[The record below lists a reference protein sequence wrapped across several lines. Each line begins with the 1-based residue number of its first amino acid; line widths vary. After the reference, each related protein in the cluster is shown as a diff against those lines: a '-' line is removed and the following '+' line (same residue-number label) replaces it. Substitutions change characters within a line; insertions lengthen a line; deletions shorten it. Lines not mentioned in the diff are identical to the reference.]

1 MTDQFDELTKSM
13 AQSVTRRGALKKFG
27 VGLAA
32 MVLASLLADQS
43 HAADLYV
50 DANAAAGG
58 DGSAAAPYVRIT
70 DAVVCA
76 RHLRQTGA
84 ISSAERIIVHVAA
97 GNYSGTFNSNPLDN
111 NGNKE
116 VLPIILNVPHL
127 TLTGVTVLDH
137 DGRGL
142 PTGPANQ
149 PQTRLKSSN
158 LTDGA
163 HQALLVIGRTTD
175 GCAGDGVTVTGLTFG
190 EKTAEGLGLVVD
202 RVSDFE
208 VRDNAF
214 IHTGIGTIVRLS
226 SGAVEGNYYLGNSSV
241 GPGIGGGS
249 INHPA
254 QVTLSRNR
262 STGATGGAD
271 IRGEPSLRTLDLGAN
286 TVQLE
291 PLQLVYDRNDPT
303 DAANLPDTLEVAVSD
318 NDFSGNLIGLW
329 YFAYSINQAF
339 GYQTA
344 DASQPKTSVVRATI
358 VGNTFSGNAEYGIMA
373 GAGGALRSNPR
384 VLTHSFTASFN
395 QNSFQDNGRTG
406 ALFGFVAS
414 DVSLGDASVQVSK
427 YLETSTYQLTDHD
440 GELAGFD
447 YDNPVSD
454 PLSGVVLNNALVLN
468 GTTIAPGI
476 KITSDKK

>member
-1 MTDQFDELTKSM
+1 
-13 AQSVTRRGALKKFG
+13 
-27 VGLAA
+27 
-32 MVLASLLADQS
+32 
-43 HAADLYV
+43 
-50 DANAAAGG
+50 
-58 DGSAAAPYVRIT
+58 
-70 DAVVCA
+70 
-76 RHLRQTGA
+76 
-84 ISSAERIIVHVAA
+84 
-97 GNYSGTFNSNPLDN
+97 
-111 NGNKE
+111 
-116 VLPIILNVPHL
+116 
-127 TLTGVTVLDH
+127 
-137 DGRGL
+137 
-142 PTGPANQ
+142 
-149 PQTRLKSSN
+149 
-158 LTDGA
+158 
-163 HQALLVIGRTTD
+163 
-175 GCAGDGVTVTGLTFG
+175 
-190 EKTAEGLGLVVD
+190 
-202 RVSDFE
+202 
-208 VRDNAF
+208 
-214 IHTGIGTIVRLS
+214 
-226 SGAVEGNYYLGNSSV
+226 LGNSSV

-303 DAANLPDTLEVAVSD
+303 DAANLPDTLEVVVSD